1 MFCILAAMQN
11 SMPFAASASSNVEHQ
26 EDEEQVRAEEERVR
40 LLIEEAYNKQE
51 AEEKAEKNS
60 EVMAEAEKKED
71 QFRNQMEADFADGR
85 VEVKSG
91 SGRLLGGFS
100 IFYICRAGGLD
111 DECNTVTRHLER
123 ATASQDILAPKQKW
137 HCRCCGAGYKTT
149 FGMVAE
155 IRMVGGGASLSLA
168 PCTDDDDKDLHEMIL
183 QEQYP
188 DVKSAEELYELIPM
202 VLPQE
207 PAFLRKA
214 VPADFLGGTYTDF
227 GVYKLLN
234 VHVLEFRRAWTWQ
247 DVPLFSVVNDL
258 VEMALK
264 VSENGDVVKVS
275 DDGEDVEGWVCRC
288 LAH

>member
-1 MFCILAAMQN
+1 M
-11 SMPFAASASSNVEHQ
+11 
-26 EDEEQVRAEEERVR
+26 
-40 LLIEEAYNKQE
+40 
-51 AEEKAEKNS
+51 
-60 EVMAEAEKKED
+60 
-71 QFRNQMEADFADGR
+71 
-85 VEVKSG
+85 
-91 SGRLLGGFS
+91 
-100 IFYICRAGGLD
+100 
-111 DECNTVTRHLER
+111 
-123 ATASQDILAPKQKW
+123 
-137 HCRCCGAGYKTT
+137 
-149 FGMVAE
+149 
-155 IRMVGGGASLSLA
+155 A

-234 VHVLEFRRAWTWQ
+234 VHVLKGLPAWNWKG
-247 DVPLFSVVNDL
+247 VPNFFSANDL

-275 DDGEDVEGWVCRC
+275 DDGGLVES
-288 LAH
+288 